1 MWENLKDGWVCCIP
15 WEVAPPAAQA
25 QKEAAAAASGGGPA
39 SRSAAALIHASNAYL
54 TLGQADEVPP
64 RGFVG
69 RLAKD

>member
-1 MWENLKDGWVCCIP
+1 MCSVA
-15 WEVAPPAAQA
+15 WEVALAPQA

-64 RGFVG
+64 ASWGGGEVG
-69 RLAKD
+69 RWVGS